1 VIHSSS
7 GGAAEDRPR
16 LSIVAPCFNEE
27 ETIGEFHRRV
37 TAAAQ
42 SAASDF
48 EIVLVDDGSTDRSWQ
63 LISGLA
69 ARDPR
74 VVGVRLRRNY
84 GHQMA
89 VMAGLQAA
97 RGERVLLIDADLQ
110 DPPELIRDMMR
121 MMDEGAEVVYGKRT
135 ERAGETLFKR
145 VTASIFYRVLR
156 ALSSIDIPVDSGD
169 FRLMNRRV
177 VDIFLSMP
185 EHHRYTRGLVSWIGG
200 SQVALSYARDP
211 RFAGETKYPLSKM
224 VRFAVDALTAFSIKP
239 LRLATWLGFFSAFLA
254 FGLMAYSSVRWATG
268 EVVDGWT
275 SLIMAVAA
283 FSAVQLIVLGI
294 LGEYVGRLVL
304 ESKRRPLFIIDT
316 VLRAT
321 RPEAGAGEPSVR
333 LADDSQQHR

>member
-1 VIHSSS
+1 MIHSSS

-304 ESKRRPLFIIDT
+304 ESKHRPLFIIDT

-321 RPEAGAGEPSVR
+321 RPEAAAREPAVR
-333 LADDSQQHR
+333 VADDSPQPR